1 MSYCDLE
8 KVDVN
13 EMPVGKLIAILARAQ
28 ATYFNHMLS
37 EIGINDPQLHILFE
51 INKDSKINQDKIASR
66 CNTNKGAV
74 ARSIKKLEE
83 NGLVTRTIDE
93 NNRRQNI
100 ITLTQKGSQTLDK
113 AIGMLDELESYLFE
127 DDNEKQAL
135 QIILRDLSIKVMKLN
150 DDRFGKK

>member
-1 MSYCDLE
+1 M
-8 KVDVN
+8 
-13 EMPVGKLIAILARAQ
+13 A
-28 ATYFNHMLS
+28 

-51 INKDSKINQDKIASR
+51 INNDSKINQDKIASR

-100 ITLTQKGSQTLDK
+100 IKLTQKGSQTLDK

-135 QIILRDLSIKVMKLN
+135 QIILRDLSIKIMKLN

>member
-28 ATYFNHMLS
+28 ATYFNHILA

>member
-13 EMPVGKLIAILARAQ
+13 EIPVGKLIAILARAQ

-37 EIGINDPQLHILFE
+37 EIEINDPQLHILFE

-83 NGLVTRTIDE
+83 NGLITRTIDE

-100 ITLTQKGSQTLDK
+100 ITLTQKGSLTLDK
-113 AIGMLDELESYLFE
+113 AIGMLDELEGYLFE